1 MTAIQLLKKIE
12 EENRNIT
19 KDEQQVLSEYV
30 GWGGIPEAFDKN
42 NSSWS
47 QEYEQLKNLL
57 TEEEYQN
64 AIGSVLNAHY
74 TQPVVINAM
83 YTALSEL
90 GFSGGKILEPA
101 AGIGNFIGC
110 APENIADR
118 SFFTA
123 VEIDS
128 ISGRIAKQL
137 YPESE
142 VQVCGYENAKL
153 RAGTFD
159 VAVGNV
165 PFGDYSVVDK
175 KYNRP
180 CYDDM
185 IISSLKHFEMI
196 RPNGVIAFITSKGT
210 MDKQS
215 SKIRKQIDEKA
226 EFIGAIR
233 LPNTALKL
241 MAGTT
246 VVSDIIFLKKR
257 SFPQTKLSEWVD
269 TAYNED
275 GQRINQYFINHT

>member
-1 MTAIQLLKKIE
+1 MVIAEFEAVREKEIVESEALATKPNNFVKIDDEGSFNNGSSSENFVITDEQLGVGGPKQKFNRNVTAIQLLKKIE

-101 AGIGNFIGC
+101 AGVGNFIGC

-118 SFFTA
+118 SFFTV
-123 VEIDS
+123 VET
-128 ISGRIAKQL
+128 L
-137 YPESE
+137 
-142 VQVCGYENAKL
+142 
-153 RAGTFD
+153 
-159 VAVGNV
+159 
-165 PFGDYSVVDK
+165 
-175 KYNRP
+175 
-180 CYDDM
+180 
-185 IISSLKHFEMI
+185 
-196 RPNGVIAFITSKGT
+196 
-210 MDKQS
+210 
-215 SKIRKQIDEKA
+215 
-226 EFIGAIR
+226 
-233 LPNTALKL
+233 
-241 MAGTT
+241 
-246 VVSDIIFLKKR
+246 
-257 SFPQTKLSEWVD
+257 
-269 TAYNED
+269 
-275 GQRINQYFINHT
+275 